1 MSRKQESNLMKYML
15 LIYGN
20 QAEVPKYSPDEFQ
33 AAAQEWQSLIADMKA
48 AGVLIDT
55 NGLAPV
61 SDATSVRVRNGKTI
75 IADGPFAE
83 THEQLG
89 GFFLVDCK
97 DLDEATS
104 WAAKIPGAQWG
115 TIEVRPLWS
124 GAQ

>member
-1 MSRKQESNLMKYML
+1 MKYML

-20 QAEVPKYSPDEFQ
+20 QAEVPQYTPEEFK
-33 AAAQEWQSLIADMKA
+33 AAAQEWQALITEMKT
-48 AGVLIDT
+48 AGVFIDT

-61 SDATSVRVRNGKTI
+61 ADATSVRVRNGKTI
-75 IADGPFAE
+75 LTDGPFAE

-89 GFFLVDCK
+89 GFFLVNCT

-115 TIEVRPLWS
+115 TIEVRPLWA

>member
-1 MSRKQESNLMKYML
+1 MKYML

-20 QAEVPKYSPDEFQ
+20 QAEVPNYSPQEFQ
-33 AAAQEWQSLIADMKA
+33 AVAQVWQSLTAEMKA
-48 AGVLIDT
+48 AGVLVDT

-61 SDATSVRVRNGKTI
+61 TEATSVRVRNGKTI

-89 GFFLVDCK
+89 GFYLVDCK
-97 DLDEATS
+97 DLDEALG
-104 WAAKIPGAQWG
+104 WAAKIPGAGWG
-115 TIEVRPLWS
+115 TIEVRPLWA

>member
-15 LIYGN
+15 LIYGDQS
-20 QAEVPKYSPDEFQ
+20 QAPNYSPEEFK
-33 AAAQEWQSLIADMKA
+33 AAAQEWQALTSEMKS

-61 SDATSVRVRNGKTI
+61 TTATSVRVRNGKTI
-75 IADGPFAE
+75 LTDGPFAE

-89 GFFLVDCK
+89 GFFLVECK

-104 WAAKIPGAQWG
+104 WAAKVPGAQWG
-115 TIEVRPLWS
+115 TIEVRPLWN
-124 GAQ
+124 GA

>member
-1 MSRKQESNLMKYML
+1 MKYML

-20 QAEVPKYSPDEFQ
+20 QSEVPNYSPDEFKE
-33 AAAQEWQSLIADMKA
+33 AAQVWQSLIADMKE

-61 SDATSVRVRNGKTI
+61 SDATSVRVRNGKSI

-104 WAAKIPGAQWG
+104 WAAKIPGAEWG